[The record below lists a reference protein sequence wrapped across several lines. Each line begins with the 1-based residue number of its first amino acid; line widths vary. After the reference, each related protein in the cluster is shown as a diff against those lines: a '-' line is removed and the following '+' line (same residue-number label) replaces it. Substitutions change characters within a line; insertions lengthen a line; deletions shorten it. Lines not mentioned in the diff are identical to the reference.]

1 MQATIKSLHLENF
14 KGVKSEDGKRENTYV
29 FDDKNATV
37 LGQNG
42 TGKTTIADAY
52 FWALS
57 DKNYALSS
65 NPDIRPLGVEEVTPR
80 VEIVFD
86 VEGRKVEIAKIQKC
100 TKKTKNG
107 IETTS
112 LSNSYEV
119 NSVEYGERDFKK
131 KMAELGF
138 DFDLFLPLSHP
149 DVFTSQKS
157 ADMRKVLFGMAS
169 EKSDYEI
176 ACNTKGAQN
185 VALLLE
191 NYTAEE
197 VKAMQSATLRK
208 IREEYGKDGEI
219 LRAKIEGMEQSKTD
233 IDVAELELHHNAL
246 NEQIAESKS
255 KIEDISKVLE
265 EHNEASNGIF
275 DLQFKLTDLQRKANE
290 ELDNN
295 RRELREK
302 INDIC
307 QEIKELNKQI
317 GLNDRDIGILEEYIR
332 KHTGEIEKCCDDWN
346 RISGEEMREESVVCP
361 TCHREMPEDF
371 RKKYVSEFEKSKKDR
386 LALVSQKGNEMKDRI
401 KQDNAEIEQIKATK
415 AENENEKEKKEEELS
430 ALEKELD
437 NIPQS
442 IDISDRPEVQEIQR
456 QIAEKEQAMNKSNSA
471 EEIRQQL
478 KDDGEDLQSQL
489 TEVEKQLALA
499 QKNVEIDEDISK
511 LREKQKSFEQQ
522 KADCE
527 KILYQLDLVSRK
539 KNELLTED
547 INKNFDIVKWQMFE
561 YQKNGD
567 YKDCCIPTIDGKRF
581 GESTNTGREVLAKLD
596 IIKGLQRFYG
606 QNYPVF
612 LDGAEC
618 LSDETVKRIEMDC
631 QLILL
636 KVPQVVI
643 PPIETREDMADEEW
657 ERAVA
662 EWERQKKKI
671 EDYYKELKIEMEG

>member
-1 MQATIKSLHLENF
+1 MQVRIKSLHLENF
-14 KGVKSEDGKRENTYV
+14 KGVK
-29 FDDKNATV
+29 NATYQFCGKNV
-37 LGQNG
+37 SVIGQNG
-42 TGKTTIADAY
+42 AGKTTLFTAYMWLMADKDID
-52 FWALS
+52 L
-57 DKNYALSS
+57 KS
-65 NPDIRPLGVEEVTPR
+65 NPNIRPLDTEECTPRIEVVFDIDGKEVTA
-80 VEIVFD
+80 
-86 VEGRKVEIAKIQKC
+86 AKIQKC
-100 TKKTKNG
+100 TVKKSKTG
-107 IETTS
+107 GADTVS

-131 KMAELGF
+131 KMAEYGF

-157 ADMRKVLFGMAS
+157 ADMRKVLFVMAS

-176 ACNTKGAQN
+176 ACDTKGAQN

-197 VKAMQSATLRK
+197 VKAMQNATLRK

-233 IDVAELELHHNAL
+233 IDVAELELHRNAL
-246 NEQIAESKS
+246 NEQIAENKA
-255 KIEDISKVLE
+255 KQEDISKEFEEQQKASDGILE
-265 EHNEASNGIF
+265 
-275 DLQFKLTDLQRKANE
+275 LQFELNDLQRKANE
-290 ELDNN
+290 ENN
-295 RRELREK
+295 KKRREFEDMVADQKFLARKEESDIQRAERYVSDIRDNIQKKEFYLEILRKLYTQTKDTVFDE
-302 INDIC
+302 NRLIC
-307 QEIKELNKQI
+307 SMCGQEYPEERKKQI
-317 GLNDRDIGILEEYIR
+317 QGGFEQNKEEEIQSITKNGNDTKKEIDILKISLKEKEREVEE
-332 KHTGEIEKCCDDWN
+332 H
-346 RISGEEMREESVVCP
+346 EE
-361 TCHREMPEDF
+361 
-371 RKKYVSEFEKSKKDR
+371 
-386 LALVSQKGNEMKDRI
+386 ALR
-401 KQDNAEIEQIKATK
+401 QIKALI
-415 AENENEKEKKEEELS
+415 AD
-430 ALEKELD
+430 LEKQLSEL
-437 NIPQS
+437 PAS

-456 QIAEKEQAMNKSNSA
+456 QIAEKEQAMNKGNGT

-478 KDDGEDLQSQL
+478 KAEGEDLQSQL

-499 QKNVEIDEDISK
+499 QRNIEIDEQIAD
-511 LREKQKSFEQQ
+511 LRKKQGEYEQN
-522 KADCE
+522 KANAE

-643 PPIETREDMADEEW
+643 PPLETREDMTDEEQ

-671 EDYYKELKIEMEG
+671 EDYYKELKIEMED

>member
-1 MQATIKSLHLENF
+1 MKVTIKSLHLENF
-14 KGVKSEDGKRENTYV
+14 KGVKSATYQFDGKNV
-29 FDDKNATV
+29 SV
-37 LGQNG
+37 IGQNG
-42 TGKTTIADAY
+42 AGKTTLFTAYMWLMADKD
-52 FWALS
+52 S
-57 DKNYALSS
+57 DLKS
-65 NPDIRPLGVEEVTPR
+65 NPNIRPLDTEECMPR
-80 VEIVFD
+80 VEVVFGID
-86 VEGRKVEIAKIQKC
+86 GKEVTAAKIQKC
-100 TKKTKNG
+100 TVKKSKTG
-107 IETTS
+107 GADTIS

-131 KMAELGF
+131 KMAEYGF

-176 ACNTKGAQN
+176 ACDTKGAQN

-197 VKAMQSATLRK
+197 AKAMQNATLRK

-233 IDVAELELHHNAL
+233 IDVAELELHRNAL
-246 NEQIAESKS
+246 NEQITENKAKQ
-255 KIEDISKVLE
+255 EDISKEFEEQQKASDGILE
-265 EHNEASNGIF
+265 LKFELN
-275 DLQFKLTDLQRKANE
+275 DLQRKANE
-290 ELDNN
+290 ELDNK

-332 KHTGEIEKCCDDWN
+332 KHTEEIEKCCDDWN

-442 IDISDRPEVQEIQR
+442 IDIFDRPEVQEIQR
-456 QIAEKEQAMNKSNSA
+456 QIAEKEQAMNKGNST

-478 KDDGEDLQSQL
+478 KDEAEELQRQMG
-489 TEVEKQLALA
+489 VVNGQIALS
-499 QKNVEIDEDISK
+499 QKNVEIDEQISA
-511 LREKQKSFEQQ
+511 LRKKQGEYEQN
-522 KADCE
+522 KANCE
-527 KILYQLDLVSRK
+527 RILDQLDMVSKR
-539 KNELLTED
+539 KNELLTDEV
-547 INKNFDIVKWQMFE
+547 NSHFKLVKFRLFD
-561 YQKNGD
+561 YLKNGSVVD
-567 YKDCCIPTIDGKRF
+567 DCEPTIDGKSLKDHSNGALR
-581 GESTNTGREVLAKLD
+581 VLAKLD
-596 IIKGLQRFYG
+596 IVDGLQRFYG
-606 QNYPVF
+606 QYYPVF
-612 LDGAEC
+612 ADDFSLVTDNTEC
-618 LSDETVKRIEMDC
+618 RIDTDC
-631 QLILL
+631 QLIKL
-636 KVPQVVI
+636 
-643 PPIETREDMADEEW
+643 
-657 ERAVA
+657 VA
-662 EWERQKKKI
+662 EKGV
-671 EDYYKELKIEMEG
+671 KELKIEMEG

>member
-1 MQATIKSLHLENF
+1 MQARIKSLHLENF
-14 KGVKSEDGKRENTYV
+14 KGVKNATYQLDGK
-29 FDDKNATV
+29 NASII
-37 LGQNG
+37 GQNG
-42 TGKTTIADAY
+42 AGKTTLFTGFMWLMADKD
-52 FWALS
+52 S
-57 DKNYALSS
+57 DLKS
-65 NPDIRPLGVEEVTPR
+65 NPNIRPLGTEECTPR
-80 VEIVFD
+80 VEVVFNNGEFD
-86 VEGRKVEIAKIQKC
+86 ITVAKIQKC
-100 TKKTKNG
+100 TVKKSKTG
-107 IETTS
+107 GADTIS

-131 KMAELGF
+131 KMAEYGF

-169 EKSDYEI
+169 EKSDKEI
-176 ACNTKGAQN
+176 ADMTDGASD
-185 VALLLE
+185 VEEMLT

-197 VKAMQSATLRK
+197 VKAMQNATLRK

-219 LRAKIEGMEQSKTD
+219 LRAKIDGMEQSKTD
-233 IDVAELELHHNAL
+233 IDVVELELLKNSL
-246 NEQIAESKS
+246 NEQIAENKE
-255 KIEDISKVLE
+255 KQEDISKEFEEQQKASDGILE
-265 EHNEASNGIF
+265 LKFELN
-275 DLQFKLTDLQRKANE
+275 DLQRKANE

-295 RRELREK
+295 RRKLREK
-302 INDIC
+302 INDIS

-332 KHTGEIEKCCDDWN
+332 KHTVEIEKCCDDWN
-346 RISGEEMREESVVCP
+346 RISGEEMKEESVVCP

-386 LALVSQKGNEMKDRI
+386 LTLVSQKGNEMKNRI
-401 KQDNAEIEQIKATK
+401 KQDNAEIEQIKETK
-415 AENENEKEKKEEELS
+415 TENENEKEKKEEELS
-430 ALEKELD
+430 TLEKELD

-442 IDISDRPEVQEIQR
+442 IDISDHPEVQEIQNR
-456 QIAEKEQAMNKSNSA
+456 ISEKEQAMNKGNSA

-478 KDDGEDLQSQL
+478 KAESEDLQSQL
-489 TEVEKQLALA
+489 MEVNSKLAIA
-499 QKNVEIDEDISK
+499 QRNIEIDEQITD
-511 LREKQKSFEQQ
+511 LRKKQGEYEQN

-567 YKDCCIPTIDGKRF
+567 YKDCCVPMIDGKRF

-618 LSDETVKRIEMDC
+618 LSDETAKRIEMDC

-636 KVPQVVI
+636 KV
-643 PPIETREDMADEEW
+643 TEDE
-657 ERAVA
+657 
-662 EWERQKKKI
+662 
-671 EDYYKELKIEMEG
+671 ELKIETEG